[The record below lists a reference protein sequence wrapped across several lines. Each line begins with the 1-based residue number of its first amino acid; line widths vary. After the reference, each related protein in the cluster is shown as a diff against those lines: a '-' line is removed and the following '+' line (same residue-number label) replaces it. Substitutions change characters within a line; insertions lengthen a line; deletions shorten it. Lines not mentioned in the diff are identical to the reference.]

1 MRVHA
6 SLDGEN
12 VTETEKEI
20 STAIANM
27 IINDRSTDEASR
39 ILELVNLKVIA
50 AKIGQSVVLYI
61 YCKTIE
67 DLQQLHDSLISGRLK
82 DLVELW
88 FNSLLIRS
96 QKTKLVALTTD
107 DEEFQKM
114 RTYFRGQNLFPVQLI
129 YVGLFVKH
137 CRFLVHVAQSR
148 PKSILNNLSI
158 H

>member
-1 MRVHA
+1 VRVHA

-67 DLQQLHDSLISGRLK
+67 DLQQLHESLISGRLK
-82 DLVELW
+82 DSVEML

-96 QKTKLVALTTD
+96 QKTKVAALTTD
-107 DEEFQKM
+107 FEEFQKM
-114 RTYFRGQNLFPVQLI
+114 RTYFKGRNLILMQLTTM
-129 YVGLFVKH
+129 YLCFY
-137 CRFLVHVAQSR
+137 AS
-148 PKSILNNLSI
+148 
-158 H
+158 